1 MTSMKLRMYIT
12 IIMVALLLLMVFRT
26 ALAQDNIVS
35 GLAPGNVFTYS
46 VTGSYSSS
54 ANLAD
59 VPEEVIGAMA
69 TQYFKVTIVNVSGPE
84 IWYDWYWSFNNGS
97 APITNTSMV
106 DIETL
111 GSTGPFTTIVSANL
125 TVGER
130 IHPHYGP
137 DLSTFNE
144 TVMWTYTNYTRET
157 NRWETQSVEQN
168 NQTSD
173 IKYRTVHRDSYF
185 DKLTGM
191 LVQLNDETNYQN
203 PAFTTTITWKLIGQ
217 NVWTYAS
224 AGSYPP
230 APFFSLPV
238 IIAIVVVV
246 AILVVALGIVL
257 SNKRRNARRRRL
269 LGKR

>member
-1 MTSMKLRMYIT
+1 MTHMKLRMYI
-12 IIMVALLLLMVFRT
+12 IAIMVALLLLMVFRT
-26 ALAQDNIVS
+26 ALAQESIVS
-35 GLAPGNVFTYS
+35 GLAPGNVFTYT
-46 VTGSYSSS
+46 VTGSYSSG
-54 ANLAD
+54 APIAD
-59 VPEEVIGAMA
+59 VPDEVINAQA
-69 TQYFKVTIVNVSGPE
+69 TEYFKVTIVNVAGPE
-84 IWYDWYWSFNNGS
+84 IGYSWFWQFNNGTS
-97 APITNTSMV
+97 ITNSSTLN
-106 DIETL
+106 IETVEN
-111 GSTGPFTTIVSANL
+111 TGPFWAIVSANL
-125 TVGER
+125 TADER
-130 IHPHYGP
+130 IHPHFGP

-144 TVMWTYTNYTRET
+144 TVRYAYTNYTRDT
-157 NRWETQSVEQN
+157 NRLQLEFAYQN
-168 NQTSD
+168 NVTMATKTEHTD
-173 IKYRTVHRDSYF
+173 TYF
-185 DKLTGM
+185 DKQTGM
-191 LVQLNDETNYQN
+191 LVQLNDETDYQN